1 MTDTPG
7 RQPSTGRV
15 FTGLR
20 SWGKSIKPDRQHFG
34 KDLVAGL
41 PRSIGSVP
49 DGMAMAV
56 LVGVN
61 PVHGLYASFA
71 GPIAGGLTSSTQLM
85 VITPTTAAALAA
97 GSAVV
102 GFDADQRPAAL
113 FLLTVLAG
121 IAMIAAG
128 LLRLGRYTRFV
139 SHAVMTGFLTG
150 IAVNIVC
157 GQLGDLTGVAAQ
169 GANALAKAWDVITH
183 PSSINLAS
191 LLTGL
196 AALAILFGLARTR
209 WKIVSALVALI
220 IPTLAVVIAG
230 ADSVARVDDQGAI
243 PRAIPLPALPDFSFI
258 SFDLVV
264 NALAI
269 VVIVLV
275 QGAGVSEA
283 APNADGRP
291 SNMNRDFLAQ
301 GVGNLAAGLFRGQP
315 VGGSVGQT
323 ALNVAA
329 GARTRWAA
337 IWSGIWMLVILIAFA
352 GVVGEVAMPTL
363 AAVLIF
369 AGIGAIRPHE
379 LATIWRTGYRSQ
391 IALATTFVATL
402 FMPVAAAVGVGVALS
417 LLLQLNQEA
426 MDLTVVE
433 LVPTDDQ
440 RFREQPAPRTLTS
453 HQVTVLDVYGSLFYA
468 GARTLQARLPEVADA
483 EAPAVVLRLRGRTSL
498 GATFFRILAAYAEQL
513 AAAGGRLYLSG
524 LAPDMAAVLARTGRV
539 TVTSP
544 VRVFGATPVLGEST
558 WAALHDA
565 EAWVVEHDPT

>member
-7 RQPSTGRV
+7 RQPSTGRL
-15 FTGLR
+15 TGLR
-20 SWGKSIKPDRQHFG
+20 SWGRSIKPDRQHFG

-41 PRSIGSVP
+41 PRAVGSVP

-150 IAVNIVC
+150 IAVNIIC

-565 EAWVVEHDPT
+565 QAWVVEHDPT

>member
-1 MTDTPG
+1 MTDLPDRRRG
-7 RQPSTGRV
+7 GARLSA
-15 FTGLR
+15 GLR
-20 SWGKSIKPDRQHFG
+20 SWVRSIKPDRQHFG

-85 VITPTTAAALAA
+85 VITATTAAALAA
-97 GSAVV
+97 GSAVS
-102 GFDADQRPAAL
+102 GFDADQRPEAL
-113 FLLTVLAG
+113 FLLTMLAG
-121 IAMIAAG
+121 LVMIAAG

-150 IAVNIVC
+150 VAVNIIC
-157 GQLGDLTGVAAQ
+157 GQFGDLTGVAAR
-169 GANALAKAWDVITH
+169 GPSALAKAFDVITH
-183 PSSINLAS
+183 PGNVDLAS

-196 AALAILFGLARTR
+196 AALAILFGLRNTR
-209 WKIVSALVALI
+209 LHTVSALVALI
-220 IPTLAVVIAG
+220 VPTLAVVVASVE
-230 ADSVARVDDQGAI
+230 SVARVEDEGAI
-243 PRAIPLPALPDFSFI
+243 PRAIPLPALPDFSLI

-269 VVIVLV
+269 AVIVLV
-275 QGAGVSEA
+275 QGAGVSES

-301 GVGNLAAGLFRGQP
+301 GMGNLAAGLFRGQP

-323 ALNVAA
+323 ALNIAA

-337 IWSGIWMLVILIAFA
+337 IWSGIWMMVILIAFA
-352 GVVGEVAMPTL
+352 GVVSKVAMPTL

-369 AGIGAIRPHE
+369 AAIGSIRPFE
-379 LATIWRTGYRSQ
+379 LATIWRTGRRSQ
-391 IALATTFVATL
+391 IALAATFTATL
-402 FMPVAAAVGVGVALS
+402 FMPVAAAVGVGVVLS

-433 LVPTDDQ
+433 RSCPPTTAGSANNP
-440 RFREQPAPRTLTS
+440 RHAHSLATRQPCSTCT
-453 HQVTVLDVYGSLFYA
+453 
-468 GARTLQARLPEVADA
+468 
-483 EAPAVVLRLRGRTSL
+483 
-498 GATFFRILAAYAEQL
+498 AA
-513 AAAGGRLYLSG
+513 SS
-524 LAPDMAAVLARTGRV
+524 M
-539 TVTSP
+539 
-544 VRVFGATPVLGEST
+544 PVLGPCRLTCLRSLKPRHRPSCSGCGDAPHSARPSSEFWLHTPSSWPPPAAACTCPASDRT
-558 WAALHDA
+558 WPSSCPRLA
-565 EAWVVEHDPT
+565 E